1 MDRAKSCVAAA
12 LAAHSR
18 PRVSGALHAL
28 IDCCNAMQRSRKR
41 RPACVSQPSNA
52 PRELHI
58 ATPPAPGPCHPSW
71 VHLGNLLHFSATPTA
86 LPFSCP
92 NAPKPNHSQSASFVF
107 SKSFAFQQMSSPP
120 QSPARASCPFQLSEH
135 SIASFT
141 LELPPLDESRLSPAL
156 AAISDQVRIRFMSA
170 ASDAQS
176 LMHSMREAWMQ
187 WHLLPVIPQGEL
199 LVSVL
204 LRHFRSTK
212 NLRC

>member
-12 LAAHSR
+12 LAAHAR

-58 ATPPAPGPCHPSW
+58 ATPPAPGPCHPST
-71 VHLGNLLHFSATPTA
+71 LAICCTFQPPAS

-92 NAPKPNHSQSASFVF
+92 NAPKPNLSQSASFVF

-156 AAISDQVRIRFMSA
+156 AAISAQVRIRFMSA